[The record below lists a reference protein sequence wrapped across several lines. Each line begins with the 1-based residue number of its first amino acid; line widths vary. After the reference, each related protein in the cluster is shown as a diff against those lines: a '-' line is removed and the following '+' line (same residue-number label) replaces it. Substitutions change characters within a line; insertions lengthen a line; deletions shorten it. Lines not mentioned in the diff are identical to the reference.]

1 MSKGGNVMLTEDLTK
16 LKNTLN
22 LIEVRGESVKVLSN
36 CMFYIEQMIAD
47 VQNGKYNPDQTPEK
61 KD

>member
-1 MSKGGNVMLTEDLTK
+1 MLTEDLTK

-36 CMFYIEQMIAD
+36 CMFYIEQIIAD